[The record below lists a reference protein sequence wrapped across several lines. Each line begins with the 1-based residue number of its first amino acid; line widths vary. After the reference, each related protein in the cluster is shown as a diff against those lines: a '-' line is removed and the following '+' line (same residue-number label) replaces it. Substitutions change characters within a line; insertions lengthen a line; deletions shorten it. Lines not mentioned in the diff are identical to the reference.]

1 MTIVITVDSNTLLIT
16 IR

>member
-1 MTIVITVDSNTLLIT
+1 MTTVITVDSNTLLIT

>member
-1 MTIVITVDSNTLLIT
+1 MTIVITVDSNTLLIM